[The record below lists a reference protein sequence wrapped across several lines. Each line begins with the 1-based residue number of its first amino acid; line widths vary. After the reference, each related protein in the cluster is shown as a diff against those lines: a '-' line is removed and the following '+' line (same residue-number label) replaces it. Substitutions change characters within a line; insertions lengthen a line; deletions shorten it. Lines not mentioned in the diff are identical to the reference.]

1 MSVEKY
7 KFQNTQEIKKLILK
21 FLEILESAKDLEFEQ
36 IEQNKRKYILK
47 NAPKLQKVMEN
58 YGFGIS
64 NSSLQG
70 LKDTKMINHLQSI
83 FSTKTFFNIYT
94 KNDLGLAFYTKVIIE
109 IENFLDE
116 IEKHPDMIKKEHS
129 PKILTEEIGRDV
141 FVIHGRNL
149 KIKNSMFEFLQ
160 NLDLHPVPFEEA
172 KRKTKEG
179 SPYNLNVLR
188 KAITKNVTVLALIT
202 PDDIGFL
209 NPFFHTEEDTENEKR
224 PMGQAR
230 SNVIFETGFALA
242 INPTRTILVVFGNV
256 RKYSDIAGIN
266 YFYFVDTPQK
276 RNELKELLRSIGCPI
291 RENPNYLKGGN
302 FEIEPEL
309 LKNIPNS
316 PNYSSTKSEIINSVK
331 ILRDLSIKIVR
342 NEYNDEIDE
351 KFKSQL
357 SFIHKFPEV
366 EARLPNYLSQESDS
380 LYLHKSFKTKGSYNV
395 RVDIINSDF
404 DLTLKQLKT
413 MNF

>member
-1 MSVEKY
+1 MTEN
-7 KFQNTQEIKKLILK
+7 QNTQIIKNMSSK
-21 FLEILESAKDLEFEQ
+21 FIEILESAKDLGFEQ
-36 IEQNKRKYILK
+36 IGKDKCKYILK
-47 NAPKLQKVMEN
+47 NAPKLQKIMED

-64 NSSLQG
+64 DSTLQG
-70 LKDTKMINHLQSI
+70 FKDTKMIKNLQNI
-83 FSTKTFFNIYT
+83 FSTKMFFDIYT
-94 KNDLGLAFYTKVIIE
+94 KNDIGLTVYKKVIVE

-116 IEKHPDMIKKEHS
+116 IEKNPVMIKKEVS
-129 PKILTEEIGRDV
+129 PEIITEEIGRDV
-141 FVIHGRNL
+141 FIIHGRNL

-160 NLDLHPVPFEEA
+160 NLDLHPIPFEEA

-179 SPYNLNVLR
+179 SPYNLNVLK
-188 KAITKNVTVLALIT
+188 KAITRDVTILALIT

-209 NPFFHTEEDTENEKR
+209 NPFFHKKEDSENEKR

-242 INPTRTILVVFGNV
+242 TNPTRTILVVFGNV

-266 YFYFVDTPQK
+266 YFYFIDTHQK

-291 RENPNYLKGGN
+291 QESPNYLDVGN
-302 FEIEPEL
+302 FEIETEI

-357 SFIHKFPEV
+357 SFLHKFPEV
-366 EARLPNYLSQESDS
+366 GAILPNYLSQESES
-380 LYLHKSFKTKGSYNV
+380 VYLHKSFKTKGGYDD
-395 RVDIINSDF
+395 RVNIINSDF
-404 DLTLKQLKT
+404 DILLKHLKT